1 MRYRILDRESTILMF
16 DREGTI
22 NPSSSLQ
29 VMRVGDRGMIHSLLG
44 AGFYALLAESGL
56 KPFRDLG
63 LRYVYAAISDAHLAL
78 MRRRLPAG
86 IALEIEGDCSID
98 GHALRWVLMTEA
110 EAADAPA

>member
-1 MRYRILDRESTILMF
+1 MF
-16 DREGTI
+16 DRIGTI

-29 VMRVGDRGMIHSLLG
+29 LMRVSDRGMIHSLLG

-63 LRYVYAAISDAHLAL
+63 LRYIYAAISDSHLAL

-86 IALEIEGDCSID
+86 IVLEVEGDCSID
-98 GHALRWVLMTEA
+98 GHSLRWVLMTDA
-110 EAADAPA
+110 ES

>member
-1 MRYRILDRESTILMF
+1 MF
-16 DREGTI
+16 DRIGTI

-63 LRYVYAAISDAHLAL
+63 LRYIYAAISDSHLAL

-86 IALEIEGDCSID
+86 IVLEVEGDCSID
-98 GHALRWVLMTEA
+98 GHSLRWVLM
-110 EAADAPA
+110 ADAES

>member
-1 MRYRILDRESTILMF
+1 MF
-16 DREGTI
+16 DRIGTI

-63 LRYVYAAISDAHLAL
+63 LRYIYAAISDSHLAL

-86 IALEIEGDCSID
+86 IVLKVEGDCSID
-98 GHALRWVLMTEA
+98 GHSLRWVLMTGA
-110 EAADAPA
+110 ES

>member
-1 MRYRILDRESTILMF
+1 MF
-16 DREGTI
+16 DRIETI

-63 LRYVYAAISDAHLAL
+63 LRYIYAAISDSHLAL

-86 IALEIEGDCSID
+86 IVLEVEGDCSID
-98 GHALRWVLMTEA
+98 GHSLRWVLMTDA
-110 EAADAPA
+110 ES